1 MKKSMMT
8 TTRLNVST
16 LIRTKERSLREEAP
30 WFVVGYWTARVR
42 IGIVLERRR
51 AAAIVDRLLSTT
63 SARLTNI

>member
-30 WFVVGYWTARVR
+30 WFVVGYWTAWVR
-42 IGIVLERRR
+42 IGIVLR